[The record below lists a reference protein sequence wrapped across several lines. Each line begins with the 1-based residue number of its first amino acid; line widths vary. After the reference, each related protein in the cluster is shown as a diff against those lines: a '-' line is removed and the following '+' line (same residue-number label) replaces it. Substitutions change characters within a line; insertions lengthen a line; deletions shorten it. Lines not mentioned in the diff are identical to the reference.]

1 MNTTSLIRL
10 AAGPVAAASIMGGAL
25 GLAAVANASTSGTS
39 FHPHTVTGM
48 SVGHEQQKPVG
59 TVGGNGGHGAPHHTL
74 IASTGRTAR
83 GTQDDP
89 SGNTQGG
96 TQGPDDGNTQ
106 GGTQGPDDGNTQGG
120 TQGAAFESGH
130 HR

>member
-10 AAGPVAAASIMGGAL
+10 VAGPVAAASIMGGAL

-48 SVGHEQQKPVG
+48 SVGHEQQKPAA
-59 TVGGNGGHGAPHHTL
+59 TVGGNGGHGAPHHTSF
-74 IASTGRTAR
+74 AATGRTA
-83 GTQDDP
+83 GVTQDDP
-89 SGNTQGG
+89 
-96 TQGPDDGNTQ
+96 DGNTQ

-120 TQGAAFESGH
+120 TQGAAFGSGH
-130 HR
+130 DR